1 MKGGGGGVAPEECD
15 EDVGGGGDE
24 GDFGGGG
31 EKVKSEGGGE
41 WGVDSD
47 SDGDGGGGYGFVV
60 VVVVGSEGGGGE
72 HITGHVTQS
81 VMQKRPLDG
90 ASMTLS
96 ADVTAANKA
105 NPMNPNFEI
114 QENRV
119 FLMSSP
125 KFLLSPI

>member
-47 SDGDGGGGYGFVV
+47 GDGDGGGGYGF

>member
-47 SDGDGGGGYGFVV
+47 SDGDGGGGYGF